1 MRAILF
7 LQVRCK
13 TLERNNMKSRLIALT
28 TLGVAATLA
37 ATGCANMSDTQ
48 KNTAIGA
55 AIGTAAGA
63 VIGRT
68 TAGGDKAGSTR
79 TGAAVGAAAGALGGY
94 IWSKKMEEQ
103 KKAMEQATAG
113 TGVAVTQTPDNQL
126 KLNIPSDISFDTG
139 RSDIKSNFAPVLDQF
154 ATGLRDNPGAE
165 VRIIGHTD
173 SQGSDAVNDPLSVQ
187 RAASTRAYLS
197 GRGVDAK
204 RIAIDGRGEKEPIAD
219 NSTVEGRAKNR
230 RVEIYMAEKAN

>member
-1 MRAILF
+1 
-7 LQVRCK
+7 
-13 TLERNNMKSRLIALT
+13 MKSRLFALT
-28 TLGVAATLA
+28 TLGVAVTLA

-63 VIGRT
+63 VVGRT

-94 IWSKKMEEQ
+94 IWSKRMEEQ
-103 KKAMEQATAG
+103 KKKMEQATAG

-139 RSDIKSNFAPVLDQF
+139 KSDIKGNFAPVLDQF
-154 ATGLRDNPGAE
+154 ATGLRDNPAAE
-165 VRIIGHTD
+165 VKIIGHTD
-173 SQGSDAVNDPLSVQ
+173 SQGADSVNDPLSVQ

-197 GRGVDAK
+197 SKGVDAK

-219 NSTVEGRAKNR
+219 NTSAEGRAKNR
-230 RVEIYMAEKAN
+230 RVEIFMAEKSN

>member
-1 MRAILF
+1 
-7 LQVRCK
+7 
-13 TLERNNMKSRLIALT
+13 MKSRLFAIT
-28 TLGVAATLA
+28 TLGVAVTLA

-55 AIGTAAGA
+55 AIGTVAGA
-63 VIGRT
+63 GIGRA

-94 IWSKKMEEQ
+94 IWSKRMEEQ
-103 KKAMEQATAG
+103 KKAMEQATQG

-139 RSDIKSNFAPVLDQF
+139 KSDIKGNFAPVLDQF
-154 ATGLRDNPGAE
+154 ATGLKSNPGAE

-187 RAASTRAYLS
+187 RAASTRSYLAA
-197 GRGVDAK
+197 RGVESS

-219 NSTVEGRAKNR
+219 NGTAEGRAKNR
-230 RVEIYMAEKAN
+230 RVEIYMAEKAQ